1 MVRPYRERRASLAHE
16 RSGGR
21 ACAGHGSGDD
31 GVVRWQPYF
40 GSVAIHALLIGVA
53 LRANAPQESEPTPE
67 QPAVELIDV
76 SMESPPAA
84 IDDDNDGGGGGHTAM
99 ALPEESRSKL
109 RANDRGELVEAGV
122 LTGIDTGTG
131 IGNGIGNGNGDGIG
145 DGTGRG
151 NGLGARLDPGA
162 ALHALP
168 APPAPPVSKARPA
181 KLIHPTREMEIDEA
195 ELFAAKVTVDETGDV
210 VGARM
215 TRSHPGSRG
224 DTASSMIWQFRYS
237 PALDDDGIPV
247 KSTFVQTFA
256 VR

>member
-1 MVRPYRERRASLAHE
+1 
-16 RSGGR
+16 
-21 ACAGHGSGDD
+21 
-31 GVVRWQPYF
+31 VRWQPYF

-53 LRANAPQESEPTPE
+53 LHAGAPQDAEPAPE

-84 IDDDNDGGGGGHTAM
+84 IDDDDNGGGGGHTAM
-99 ALPEESRSKL
+99 ALPEQVRSQP
-109 RANDRGELVEAGV
+109 RANDRGELAEAGV

-131 IGNGIGNGNGDGIG
+131 TGIGNGIGDGNGDGIG

-162 ALHALP
+162 ALRAMP
-168 APPAPPVSKARPA
+168 ATPAPPVSKARPA
-181 KLIHPTREMEIDEA
+181 KLIHPTREMEVDEA
-195 ELFAAKVTVDETGDV
+195 ELFEAKVTVDETGDV

-224 DTASSMIWQFRYS
+224 EVAGSMIWQFRYS
-237 PALDDDGIPV
+237 PALDDDGVPV
-247 KSTFVQTFA
+247 KSTFVQVFA